1 LQQKVAE
8 IVDKQLTVAIYYNQT
23 ATQCCQEVKYMIR
36 HKLRK
41 LRGTRSQTEVARE
54 LGITRQML
62 SAIESGE
69 RNPSLELANK
79 IAVFYGVPIEDIF
92 FDDNGNEVQQPS
104 GGDAA

>member
-1 LQQKVAE
+1 MA
-8 IVDKQLTVAIYYNQT
+8 
-23 ATQCCQEVKYMIR
+23 R
-36 HKLRK
+36 HKLRE
-41 LRGTRSQTEVARE
+41 LRGKRSQSTVARE

-79 IAVFYGVPIEDIF
+79 IAVFYVVPIEDIF
-92 FDDNGNEVQQPS
+92 FSNNGNEMKHQPT